1 MPEISLL
8 KPTVLN
14 GVIETLTAPQEL
26 QGIRLLPREPHP
38 FPTVVY
44 DTIRGSRL
52 LATPNV
58 PNSEAHIAP
67 KLGIGQLTAG
77 YLYVREKKVFE
88 PTTMYWLRQPGTLA
102 QKRAEAAV
110 IREVQDLSDRV
121 DRFMEYCIWRGMF
134 TGSLVINEAD
144 VKVNVN
150 FGIANTHKPVLA
162 STDKWDYTS
171 GTNPVSGLTN
181 YIAPI
186 RDQVN
191 AWKRLVSR
199 DGMANLNTAYMNAY
213 TADIMMRNTVFT
225 GNMISDRQKD
235 EFLRTNSIPGLW
247 GIDWNVY
254 DLAYESGGSVI
265 PFIPDGVVVFFASEG
280 RPFEMLEG
288 PSADFGAPPDS
299 TGRFTK
305 TWQEED
311 PSARQAL
318 IEENFFP
325 ALYKPDQVI
334 YAKVF

>member
-14 GVIETLTAPQEL
+14 GVIETLQAPQEL
-26 QGIRLLPREPHP
+26 RGLGLLPRQPHP
-38 FPTVVY
+38 FPTVEY

-52 LATPNV
+52 MATPNV
-58 PNSEAHIAP
+58 PNAEAHIVP
-67 KLGIGQLTAG
+67 KLGVGHLAAG

-88 PTTMYWLRQPGTLA
+88 PTTMYWLRREGTLA
-102 QKRAEAAV
+102 TKRAEQAV
-110 IREVQDLSDRV
+110 IREITDLSNRV

-134 TGSLVINEAD
+134 TGQLVINEAD
-144 VKVNVN
+144 VKVNVD
-150 FGIANTHKPVLA
+150 FGLATSHKPVLA
-162 STDKWDYTS
+162 STDKWDYTT
-171 GTNPVSGLTN
+171 GTNPATGRP
-181 YIAPI
+181 YYAAPI

-199 DGMANLNTAYMNAY
+199 DGMTELRQGWMNAY
-213 TADIMMRNTVFT
+213 TADIMMRNVAFE
-225 GNMISDRQKD
+225 GDNISDRQKD
-235 EFLRTNSIPGLW
+235 AFQTTNTIPGLW

-254 DLAYESGGSVI
+254 DLAYESGGVVT
-265 PFIPDGVVVFFASEG
+265 PFIPDGYVVFFAPDG

-288 PSADFGAPPDS
+288 PSADFGAGPDS

-318 IEENFFP
+318 IEMNFFP
-325 ALYKPDQVI
+325 ALYKPDQII

>member
-26 QGIRLLPREPHP
+26 RGIRLLPKEPHP
-38 FPTVVY
+38 FPTVLY
-44 DTIRGSRL
+44 DTVRGSRL

-58 PNSEAHIAP
+58 PNAEAHIAP
-67 KLGIGQLTAG
+67 KLGVGQVSAG
-77 YLYVREKKVFE
+77 YLYVREKKVFD
-88 PTTMYWLRQPGTLA
+88 PTTMYWLRREGTLA
-102 QKRAEAAV
+102 TKRAEAAV
-110 IREVQDLSDRV
+110 TREVQDLSDRV

-134 TGSLVINEAD
+134 TGRLVINEAD
-144 VKVNVN
+144 VKVDVN
-150 FGIANTHKPVLA
+150 FGIAATHKPVLA
-162 STDKWDYTS
+162 TVDKWDYTQ
-171 GTNPVSGLTN
+171 GTDPTTGRPYYS
-181 YIAPI
+181 API
-186 RDQVN
+186 REQVN

-199 DGMANLNTAYMNAY
+199 DGMANVTEAWMNAY

-225 GNMISDRQKD
+225 GNNISDRQKD
-235 EFLRTNSIPGLW
+235 AFQNTNTIPGLW
-247 GIDWNVY
+247 GINWNVY
-254 DLAYESGGSVI
+254 DLAYESGGQVI
-265 PFIPDGVVVFFASEG
+265 PFIPDGVIVFVAPEG

-288 PSADFGAPPDS
+288 PSADFGAPPES

-318 IEENFFP
+318 IEQNFFP
-325 ALYKPDQVI
+325 ALFKPDQII